1 MTEYAVVF
9 EEAQDG
15 SWSAYVPELPGV
27 ISAADD
33 PDQLEAGIREAIA
46 LYREATGGAQQR
58 ASGVEVRTI
67 AV

>member
-46 LYREATGGAQQR
+46 LYREAASDAER